1 MMDSGF
7 LYRYRYIFRQVLKMS
22 SDGFIVV
29 DKQCVVTDI
38 NSSYAAFLGKSAD
51 EIIGHSIYEIIPNS
65 CMKAVVDTGFSD
77 DLTLHKYEQGYIKN
91 PNDDFV
97 LVSRSPVRDKYGEII
112 AGVAHVH
119 FRERSVNIAR
129 NMMHLYSELEFY
141 KEQYENNLSDNNK
154 ALIGASDIYLKQL
167 KLAYKASRS
176 DFPVLLTG
184 ETGTGKEVF
193 AGTIHAQ
200 SQRARHPFVA
210 INCAAIPEAL
220 VESELFGYE
229 GGAFT
234 GARSTGKKGKFLL
247 ANGGTL
253 FLDEIGDMPLTT
265 QAKLLRVLQEHEI
278 DPVGSTESIPVD
290 VRIITATRKNLE
302 KMVQDQQFREDLY
315 YRINVI
321 NIEVPALRKRTTDI
335 PLLAIHFLEEL
346 NAKYHKKVVF
356 HKDVMD
362 RFVEYDWP
370 GNIRELQ
377 NVVSSAY
384 SSSDGLIINLV
395 DVPQKIAKSSVKK
408 SLLSQD
414 RASTYANDEAIFR
427 KCPQDMPLSKRLM
440 LVEYTIL
447 KETYEEMHSI
457 RKAAQKLGLSPST
470 FARKKKQYEEIF
482 ESFQDQ

>member
-1 MMDSGF
+1 MDSDF
-7 LYRYRYIFRQVLKMS
+7 LDRYRYIFRQVLKMS

-38 NSSYAAFLGKSAD
+38 NASHAAFLGKSAD

-97 LVSRSPVRDKYGEII
+97 LVSRSPVRDKYGEIV

-141 KEQYENNLSDNNK
+141 KEQYENNLSDNK
-154 ALIGASDIYLKQL
+154 KTLIGASDIYLKQL

-234 GARSTGKKGKFLL
+234 GAKSTGKKGKFLL

-335 PLLAIHFLEEL
+335 PLLAVYFLEEL
-346 NAKYHKKVVF
+346 NTKYHKKVVF

-395 DVPQKIAKSSVKK
+395 DVPQKIAKSPVKK

-470 FARKKKQYEEIF
+470 FARKKKQYEEVF
-482 ESFQDQ
+482 ESLQDQ

>member
-1 MMDSGF
+1 MDSGF

-278 DPVGSTESIPVD
+278 DPVGSTESIPID

-302 KMVQDQQFREDLY
+302 KMVQNQQFREDLY

-335 PLLAIHFLEEL
+335 PLLAVHFLEEL

-408 SLLSQD
+408 SLPSQD

-447 KETYEEMHSI
+447 KETYEEVHSI

-470 FARKKKQYEEIF
+470 FARKKKQYEEFF
-482 ESFQDQ
+482 ESLQDQ

>member
-1 MMDSGF
+1 MDSGF

-38 NSSYAAFLGKSAD
+38 NASYAAFLGKSAD

-278 DPVGSTESIPVD
+278 DPVGSTESIPID

-302 KMVQDQQFREDLY
+302 KMVQNQQFREDLY

-335 PLLAIHFLEEL
+335 PLLAVHFLEEL

-362 RFVEYDWP
+362 CFVEYDWP

-384 SSSDGLIINLV
+384 SSSDGLIINLI
-395 DVPQKIAKSSVKK
+395 DVPQKIAKSSFKK
-408 SLLSQD
+408 SLPCQD
-414 RASTYANDEAIFR
+414 KSSTFANDDAIFR

-482 ESFQDQ
+482 ESLQEK

>member
-1 MMDSGF
+1 MYPDF
-7 LYRYRYIFRQVLKMS
+7 LYRYRYIFLQVLKMS

-38 NSSYAAFLGKSAD
+38 NASYAAFLGKSAD

-141 KEQYENNLSDNNK
+141 KEQYENNLSDNK
-154 ALIGASDIYLKQL
+154 KTLIGASDIYLKQL
-167 KLAYKASRS
+167 KLAYKASHS

-229 GGAFT
+229 AGAFT

-335 PLLAIHFLEEL
+335 PLLAVHFLEEL

-362 RFVEYDWP
+362 RFIEYDWP

-408 SLLSQD
+408 SLPPQD

-427 KCPQDMPLSKRLM
+427 KYPQDMPLSKRLM

-470 FARKKKQYEEIF
+470 FARKKKQYEEVF
-482 ESFQDQ
+482 ESLQDQ

>member
-1 MMDSGF
+1 MDSDF
-7 LYRYRYIFRQVLKMS
+7 LDRYRYIFRQVLKMS

-38 NSSYAAFLGKSAD
+38 NASYAAFLGKSAD

-97 LVSRSPVRDKYGEII
+97 LVSRSPVRDKYGEIV

-141 KEQYENNLSDNNK
+141 KEQYENNLSDNK
-154 ALIGASDIYLKQL
+154 KTLIGASDIYLKQL

-234 GARSTGKKGKFLL
+234 GAKSTGKKGKFLL

-335 PLLAIHFLEEL
+335 PLLAVYFLEEL
-346 NAKYHKKVVF
+346 NTKYHKKVVF

-395 DVPQKIAKSSVKK
+395 DVPQKIAKSPVKK

-470 FARKKKQYEEIF
+470 FARKKKQYEEVF
-482 ESFQDQ
+482 ESLQDQ

>member
-1 MMDSGF
+1 M
-7 LYRYRYIFRQVLKMS
+7 
-22 SDGFIVV
+22 
-29 DKQCVVTDI
+29 
-38 NSSYAAFLGKSAD
+38 
-51 EIIGHSIYEIIPNS
+51 
-65 CMKAVVDTGFSD
+65 
-77 DLTLHKYEQGYIKN
+77 
-91 PNDDFV
+91 
-97 LVSRSPVRDKYGEII
+97 
-112 AGVAHVH
+112 
-119 FRERSVNIAR
+119 
-129 NMMHLYSELEFY
+129 
-141 KEQYENNLSDNNK
+141 
-154 ALIGASDIYLKQL
+154 
-167 KLAYKASRS
+167 
-176 DFPVLLTG
+176 
-184 ETGTGKEVF
+184 F

-234 GARSTGKKGKFLL
+234 GAKSTGKKGKFLL

-335 PLLAIHFLEEL
+335 PLLAVYFLEEL
-346 NAKYHKKVVF
+346 NTKYHKKVVF

-395 DVPQKIAKSSVKK
+395 DVPQKIAKSPVKK

-470 FARKKKQYEEIF
+470 FARKKKQYEEVF
-482 ESFQDQ
+482 ESLQDQ